1 MTFLS
6 TIYLLVHRQH
16 RDREGP
22 RPAGGRD
29 VRGGRQ
35 DTREV
40 QVETLQTVHSNS
52 EASSCLSGPDF
63 IALIEGVCF
72 L

>member
-40 QVETLQTVHSNS
+40 QVETLQTVHSRPVLQTR
-52 EASSCLSGPDF
+52 LSG
-63 IALIEGVCF
+63 LIIHTEGVRF